1 MILPMRTVLLSV
13 IFLFVG
19 FLGAQAKQGTGQDNP
34 QCQHKTGST
43 PMDHKAMM
51 ERGEKGMG
59 FSQTQTTHH
68 FLLKS
73 DGGVIA
79 VSANDSK
86 DSATRDQIRMHLS
99 HIARSFA
106 EGDFHIPMFVHDQ
119 MPPGVAVMKRLRRA
133 IHYRFTPTD
142 MGGQVV
148 ISSDSAEAVEAI
160 HEFLSFQMQE
170 HKTGDPLKVE

>member
-1 MILPMRTVLLSV
+1 MISKVRAVSLIVVVLV
-13 IFLFVG
+13 VG
-19 FLGAQAKQGTGQDNP
+19 LHAPAQESTDQDNP
-34 QCQHKTGST
+34 HFQHKTGST
-43 PMDHKAMM
+43 PMDHEAMM
-51 ERGEKGMG
+51 ERGEKGMR
-59 FSQTQTTHH
+59 FSQTKTTHH

-73 DGGVIA
+73 DGGVIV
-79 VSANDSK
+79 VSANDAK

-99 HIARSFA
+99 HIARSFS
-106 EGDFHIPMFVHDQ
+106 EGDFDIPMFVHDQ

-148 ISSDSAEAVEAI
+148 VSSDSPEAVEAI